1 MAELDHGDGSE
12 KSGHEMVVNGP
23 GLVTDNGDD
32 GAMVGNVGSHTGNGN
47 EVETVDSQRGPISE
61 DGSRPFGDSDGPFGV
76 IAGYGTGSAPENLPG
91 KEEAK
96 GPKKKQPGTV
106 PFIRLF
112 SFADKYDYCLMLLG
126 SIGAVGHGAGMPVF
140 LLFFGSLL
148 NLFGEAS
155 VLQHG
160 FPRHIVDKYALY
172 FLYLGLATL
181 VTSWMEV
188 SCWMIT
194 GDRQSARLRTKYLEA
209 LLRHD
214 VAFFDTDTNTGN
226 FVSSIASDP
235 LMVQDAISEKM
246 GNFMHFMGTF
256 VAGFIVGFS
265 RQWRIALVTIA
276 VIPLI
281 GIAGFAYAYART
293 YTTARTAEAYAE
305 AGTIA
310 EQALAQV
317 RTVYSFVSESKFVK
331 AYNAA
336 LETTVMHG
344 RRGGLAM
351 GFTMGFT
358 YTVVHPSFAL
368 LVWYGSILIR
378 QGLINGGEAM
388 SCMFA
393 VIIGALALGQAM
405 PNLTAFS
412 KGKVAA
418 YNIFQMIDHNDS
430 KINVFD
436 PNAQRL
442 EKVAGHIELRNVDF
456 SYPARPDVPIFQNF
470 NLVIPAE
477 STMAIVGSSGSGKS
491 TVVSLLE
498 RFYDPTAGEVLLD
511 GHDIKRLDLKW
522 LRGRIGLVNQ
532 EPALFA
538 TTIGANILYGKD
550 DATQEEIEEA
560 AKAANAHSFIEKL
573 PLGYQTQVGERGVQ
587 LSGGQ
592 KQRVAIARAMLK
604 NPTVLLLDEATSA
617 LDAGS
622 EQVVQEALDR
632 LNVGRTTVIVAH
644 RLSTIRNAHSIA
656 VVQHGQVVEKGT
668 HHELISNPDGTYSAL
683 VHLQEL
689 ASTRDH
695 GGSNSSRS
703 LGSSSFRIGHSK
715 GKSRGS
721 RSFNAESFRRSY
733 SGFVRVGSSRP
744 DEEFNDD
751 DEDPKNKSG
760 RQQSKGSFLRLLAMC
775 WPDWKYCM
783 AGVMGSILAGC
794 LFPVFGLL
802 VGDTLTTYYEVP
814 EKMKKNVATYAE
826 AFVGLGG
833 GALCIYILQHY
844 SIGVVG
850 ENLVKR
856 IREKMFFKILRNE
869 LGWYDM
875 EENNSS
881 QILARLNSDSTHVRG
896 AIGDRAA
903 LMLENATLVIVSWT
917 VTLGLQWK
925 LSLVIISVTPLLVF
939 ASATMKFFQ
948 KSSFSGDLSK
958 SYARATQV
966 AGEAVTNIRTVAA
979 FNAETKVQ
987 ALFAK
992 ELQGP
997 AASSFLTGQVAGL
1010 GLGFSQLCQFG
1021 SYALGMWYAGILIA
1035 DEGASFGNCVKVFIV
1050 LVLCAY
1056 AMAETLAVAPDLI
1069 KGGQAVASVFEVLD
1083 RETSIEPEDLN
1094 GEHVTHLLGNIDLK
1108 NVTFAYP
1115 SRPNVT
1121 IFKNLSLKVLAA
1133 RSLALVGASGSGKSS
1148 VIALI
1153 ERFYDPISGQ
1163 ILIDGKDIKKYN
1175 LRSVRKHI
1183 ALVQQQPALFA
1194 TSIHQNIVYGKDG
1207 ASEAEV
1213 IEAAKAANAHNFIS
1227 SLPDGYKTQVGER
1240 GVQLSGGQK
1249 QRVAIARAVLKD
1261 PTILL
1266 LDEATS
1272 SLDAE
1277 SEKIVQDALDRLMKG
1292 RTTVIVAHRLTTIQ
1306 GADTIAVV
1314 QDGNILEEG
1323 SHAELV
1329 AEGGGYA
1336 RLINLQTRSQ
1346 EAKAAETSKE
1356 FSRYLD

>member
-1 MAELDHGDGSE
+1 MAKLDHGDGSE
-12 KSGHEMVVNGP
+12 NRGHEMVVNGP

-32 GAMVGNVGSHTGNGN
+32 GEMVGNVGSHTENGN
-47 EVETVDSQRGPISE
+47 EVETVDSQRSPISE
-61 DGSRPFGDSDGPFGV
+61 DGSRPLGDSDGQFGV
-76 IAGYGTGSAPENLPG
+76 IAACGTGSAPENLPG

-126 SIGAVGHGAGMPVF
+126 SIGAAGHGAGMPVF

-160 FPRHIVDKYALY
+160 LSRQSVDKYALY
-172 FLYLGLATL
+172 FLYLGLANL

-209 LLRHD
+209 ILRHD

-226 FVSSIASDP
+226 FVSSLASDP

-281 GIAGFAYAYART
+281 GVAGFGYAYART

-310 EQALAQV
+310 EQAIGQV

-331 AYNAA
+331 AYNAT
-336 LETTVMHG
+336 LETTVMYG
-344 RRGGLAM
+344 KRGGLAM

-358 YTVVHPSFAL
+358 FAVLYPSYAL
-368 LVWYGSILIR
+368 LIWYGSTLVQ

-388 SCMFA
+388 TSIFA
-393 VIIGALALGQAM
+393 VVIGATALGQAL
-405 PNLTAFS
+405 PNVTAFA
-412 KGKVAA
+412 KGKAAA

-430 KINVFD
+430 KITVLD

-456 SYPARPDVPIFQNF
+456 SYPARPDVPVFKNF

-477 STMAIVGSSGSGKS
+477 ITMAIVGSSGSGKS
-491 TVVSLLE
+491 TIVSLLE

-538 TTIGANILYGKD
+538 TTVGENILYGKA

-573 PLGYQTQVGERGVQ
+573 PLGYQTLVGERGVQ

-604 NPTVLLLDEATSA
+604 NPAVLLLDEATSA

-622 EQVVQEALDR
+622 EQVVQEALDK

-668 HHELISNPDGTYSAL
+668 HHELISNPEGAYSAL
-683 VHLQEL
+683 LHLQV

-703 LGSSSFRIGHSK
+703 LGSSSFRIGQSK
-715 GKSRGS
+715 RKSRGS

-733 SGFVRVGSSRP
+733 TGFARVGSSRP
-744 DEEFNDD
+744 DEEFHDE

-760 RQQSKGSFLRLLAMC
+760 RQQSRGSFLRLLAMC
-775 WPDWKYCM
+775 WPDWKYCV
-783 AGVMGSILAGC
+783 AGVMGSILAGF
-794 LFPVFGLL
+794 LYPVFGLL
-802 VGDTLTTYYEVP
+802 VGDMLTTYYEAP
-814 EKMKKNVATYAE
+814 DKMKKNVATYSE
-826 AFVGLGG
+826 ALVGLGG
-833 GALCIYILQHY
+833 GALCIYTLQHY

-896 AIGDRAA
+896 AIGDRVA
-903 LMLENATLVIVSWT
+903 LMLQNATLVIASWT
-917 VTLGLQWK
+917 ITLGLQWK
-925 LSLVIISVTPLLVF
+925 LSLVIISITPLLVF
-939 ASATMKFFQ
+939 GAATTKFFQ
-948 KSSFSGDLSK
+948 RSSFSGDLSK

-992 ELQGP
+992 ELKGP

-1010 GLGFSQLCQFG
+1010 GLGFSQVCQFG
-1021 SYALGMWYAGILIA
+1021 SYALGMWYAGILIV
-1035 DEGASFGNCVKVFIV
+1035 DEGASYGNCVKVFII
-1050 LVLCAY
+1050 LMLCAF
-1056 AMAETLAVAPDLI
+1056 AMAETLAVGPDLI
-1069 KGGQAVASVFEVLD
+1069 KGGEAVASVFEVLD
-1083 RETSIEPEDLN
+1083 RETSIEPEDPN
-1094 GEHVTHLLGNIDLK
+1094 GEHVTELLGNIELK

-1121 IFKNLSLKVLAA
+1121 IFKNLSLKVRAA
-1133 RSLALVGASGSGKSS
+1133 HSLALVGASGSGKSS

-1153 ERFYDPISGQ
+1153 ERFYDTISGQ

-1183 ALVQQQPALFA
+1183 ALVQQEPALFA
-1194 TSIHQNIVYGKDG
+1194 TSIYQNIVYGKDG
-1207 ASEAEV
+1207 ASEGEV

-1261 PTILL
+1261 PAILL

-1272 SLDAE
+1272 ALDAE

-1329 AEGGGYA
+1329 AKGGGYA
-1336 RLINLQTRSQ
+1336 RLINLQTRSW

-1356 FSRYLD
+1356 FLRELE